1 MSNEQLIAQ
10 LRKAREFEV
19 TVGHITFYGECPTY
33 SKLMRIIN
41 STEDDSAD
49 AVMAFKAVKNWIGV
63 TEADIVAGG
72 DPTKELEF
80 DQKLFQEVL
89 FDRADWWKPISM
101 EITKSVMARQM
112 VKETEAKNL
121 PAGTITKPLS
131 E

>member
-63 TEADIVAGG
+63 TEADIVVNG
-72 DPTKELEF
+72 DPGKELDF
-80 DQKLFQEVL
+80 DRKLFEEVL

-101 EITKSVMARQM
+101 GITKSVMARQM
-112 VKETEAKNL
+112 QKESEIKNL
-121 PAGTITKPLS
+121 SAGTITKPLS

>member
-1 MSNEQLIAQ
+1 
-10 LRKAREFEV
+10 
-19 TVGHITFYGECPTY
+19 
-33 SKLMRIIN
+33 MRIIN

-49 AVMAFKAVKNWIGV
+49 AVMAFKAVKNWIGA
-63 TEADIVAGG
+63 TEADIVSGG
-72 DPTKELEF
+72 DPNKELEF
-80 DQKLFQEVL
+80 DRKLFEEVL